1 MCNYSMVLYFK
12 SVRCN
17 GISMT
22 VCVVFLFC
30 LRTHLPVENVP
41 QPIRYLM
48 VSDRKLD
55 LLFTFMRKGHFLD
68 VFSYLPDNDEILGK
82 MINMLNRLFF
92 FSKLNIFVYLGRL
105 VSLTFRF
112 QDTPMYLNI
121 NYCYQILI
129 PLT

>member
-1 MCNYSMVLYFK
+1 MVLYFK

-30 LRTHLPVENVP
+30 LRTHFPVENVL

-55 LLFTFMRKGHFLD
+55 LLFTFKRKGHFLD
-68 VFSYLPDNDEILGK
+68 VLSYLPDNDEILGK

-92 FSKLNIFVYLGRL
+92 FQN
-105 VSLTFRF
+105 
-112 QDTPMYLNI
+112 
-121 NYCYQILI
+121 
-129 PLT
+129 